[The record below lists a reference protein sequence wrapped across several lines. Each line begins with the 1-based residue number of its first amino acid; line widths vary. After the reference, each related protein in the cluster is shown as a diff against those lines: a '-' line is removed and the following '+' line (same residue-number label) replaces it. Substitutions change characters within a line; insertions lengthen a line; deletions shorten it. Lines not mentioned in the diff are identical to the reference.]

1 MLMLTINLED
11 KNYNRS
17 LSTNLKTS
25 IVTAFEKYGLLKF
38 TNVRDDFIK
47 FVNQFTFSFANDAR
61 RRKERMNDKN
71 IRNVDGGKKKI
82 YLHSEASFSP
92 SQPEIVWF
100 YCLSPSETDTGHT
113 TYCDGKELWE
123 KMPAKFKLFFLENPI
138 LYKLKIP
145 IYLPHKKKKL
155 KRKWYL
161 ETPGVKNCILDYN
174 DHTLNF
180 DFFKFALER
189 SRIQNKYCFAN
200 HLFIPLS
207 SEPQILRRTFLNNK
221 NISDTDFKVLINL
234 ADENTKV
241 IKWKKNEL
249 VMIDNLRYM
258 HGRTLISRKESKRDI
273 VVVQSMKSNF
283 GFGSTNPKSESLY

>member
-1 MLMLTINLED
+1 MLKINLED
-11 KNYNRS
+11 KIYNKPI
-17 LSTNLKTS
+17 TKKFKNL
-25 IVTAFEKYGLLKF
+25 IVSEFEKHGILKF
-38 TNVRDDFIK
+38 TNVKDDFIK
-47 FVNQFTFSFANDAR
+47 FVNQFTYSFANDAR

-100 YCLSPSETDTGHT
+100 YCITPPETDTGHT
-113 TYCDGKELWE
+113 LYCDGIELWE
-123 KMPAKFKLFFLENPI
+123 KIPAKFKLFFLENPI

-145 IYLPHKKKKL
+145 INLPNKKKNLRK
-155 KRKWYL
+155 KWYL
-161 ETPGVKNCILDYN
+161 ETPGVRNCILDYN
-174 DHTLNF
+174 NHTLNF
-180 DFFKFALER
+180 DFFKFALEKA
-189 SRIQNKYCFAN
+189 RIQNKYCFAN

-207 SEPQILRRTFLNNK
+207 SEPQILKRTFLSKK
-221 NISDTDFKVLINL
+221 NISKSDFKVLTDLLNKS
-234 ADENTKV
+234 TKL

-258 HGRTLISRKESKRDI
+258 HGRAPINIKECKRDV

-283 GFGSTNPKSESLY
+283 GYGSTNPKI